1 MSLKYEISE
10 LKMAWQAGIKRRN
23 SEQEISAETKL
34 WPAVLTVIVLVTL
47 MGAVALL
54 PFDAMLS
61 RQAVASDWPPFLML
75 REVTNLVLAAPY
87 VVLSLAV
94 IVVILVM
101 RSRVRMQEGFRLKV
115 PEIQHYYCRLGTIAH
130 HAMFTIT
137 AILSAGIIVN
147 IAKYI
152 VGRPRPHLVD
162 TIGPFGFK
170 PFDFTYHYV
179 SFPSGHACTAA
190 VLATLIG
197 LWFPRLRIPAY
208 TVLALIAVSRVFV
221 RAHYPSDVLIG
232 FMVGTVTTLI
242 LARFLAQMGILFSL
256 QEGQLFPELKGKIR
270 GKIKQ
275 VTI

>member
-54 PFDAMLS
+54 PFDATLS

-75 REVTNLVLAAPY
+75 REVTNLVLATPY
-87 VVLSLAV
+87 IVLSL
-94 IVVILVM
+94 VVIIVMLVM

-130 HAMFTIT
+130 QAMFAI
-137 AILSAGIIVN
+137 ASILSAGIIVN
-147 IAKYI
+147 IVKYI

-208 TVLALIAVSRVFV
+208 TALALIAVSRVFV

-270 GKIKQ
+270 RKIKQ

>member
-34 WPAVLTVIVLVTL
+34 WPVVLTVIVLVTL

-54 PFDAMLS
+54 PFDATLS
-61 RQAVASDWPPFLML
+61 RQAFASDWPPFLML
-75 REVTNLVLAAPY
+75 REVTNLVLATPY
-87 VVLSLAV
+87 IVLSL
-94 IVVILVM
+94 VVIIVMLVM

-115 PEIQHYYCRLGTIAH
+115 PEIQHYYCRLGTIALQ
-130 HAMFTIT
+130 AMFAI
-137 AILSAGIIVN
+137 ASILSAGIIVN
-147 IAKYI
+147 IVKYI

-190 VLATLIG
+190 VLATLLA
-197 LWFPRLRIPAY
+197 LWFPRFRIVAY
-208 TVLALIAVSRVFV
+208 AGLALIAVSRVFV
-221 RAHYPSDVLIG
+221 QAHYPTDVLVGFTIG
-232 FMVGTVTTLI
+232 AVTTLI
-242 LARFLAQMGILFSL
+242 LARLLAQCGLLFRL
-256 QEGQLFPELKGKIR
+256 EQGQLFPVLKAKITR
-270 GKIKQ
+270 KIKQ
-275 VTI
+275 VVV

>member
-34 WPAVLTVIVLVTL
+34 WPVVLTVIVLVTL

-54 PFDAMLS
+54 PFDATLS

-75 REVTNLVLAAPY
+75 REVTNLVLATPY
-87 VVLSLAV
+87 IVLSL
-94 IVVILVM
+94 VVIIVMLVM

-115 PEIQHYYCRLGTIAH
+115 PEIQHYYCRLGKISH
-130 HAMFTIT
+130 QAMFAIA

-147 IAKYI
+147 IVKYI

-190 VLATLIG
+190 VLATLLA
-197 LWFPRLRIPAY
+197 LWFPRFRIVAY
-208 TVLALIAVSRVFV
+208 AGLALIAVSRVFV
-221 RAHYPSDVLIG
+221 QAHYPTDVLVGFTIG
-232 FMVGTVTTLI
+232 AVTTLI
-242 LARFLAQMGILFSL
+242 LARLLAQCGLLFRL
-256 QEGQLFPELKGKIR
+256 EQGQLFPVLKTKITR
-270 GKIKQ
+270 KIKQ
-275 VTI
+275 VVV

>member
-34 WPAVLTVIVLVTL
+34 WPVVLTVIVLVTL

-54 PFDAMLS
+54 PFDATLS
-61 RQAVASDWPPFLML
+61 RQAFASDWPPFLML
-75 REVTNLVLAAPY
+75 REVTNLVLATPY
-87 VVLSLAV
+87 IVLSL
-94 IVVILVM
+94 VVIIVMLVM

-130 HAMFTIT
+130 QAMFAIA

-147 IAKYI
+147 IVKYI

-190 VLATLIG
+190 VLATLLA
-197 LWFPRLRIPAY
+197 LWFPRFRIVAY
-208 TVLALIAVSRVFV
+208 AGLALIAVSRVFV
-221 RAHYPSDVLIG
+221 QAHYPTDVLVGFTIG
-232 FMVGTVTTLI
+232 AVTTLI
-242 LARFLAQMGILFSL
+242 LARLLAQCGLLFRL
-256 QEGQLFPELKGKIR
+256 EQGQLFPVLKAKITR
-270 GKIKQ
+270 KIKQ
-275 VTI
+275 VVV